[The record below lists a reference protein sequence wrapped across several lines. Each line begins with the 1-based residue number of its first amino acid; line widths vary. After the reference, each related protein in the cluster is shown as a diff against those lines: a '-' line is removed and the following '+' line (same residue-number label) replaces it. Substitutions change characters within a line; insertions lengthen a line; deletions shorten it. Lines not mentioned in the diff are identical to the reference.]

1 MSRPP
6 TWILGQLITPFK
18 SFLGSL
24 KILLG
29 LLLIP
34 IGPLA
39 APLMALAKKP
49 KKTQDN
55 LTEDDTSKSK
65 TRKQQVALPESVNFH
80 FTRCSLS
87 IC

>member
-1 MSRPP
+1 MEKTFEFWMS
-6 TWILGQLITPFK
+6 LLVTPFK
-18 SFLGSL
+18 SILGSL

-34 IGPLA
+34 IEPLA
-39 APLMALAKKP
+39 APLIVLAEKP
-49 KKTQDN
+49 KKTQDI
-55 LTEDDTSKSK
+55 LTEVDTSKSK